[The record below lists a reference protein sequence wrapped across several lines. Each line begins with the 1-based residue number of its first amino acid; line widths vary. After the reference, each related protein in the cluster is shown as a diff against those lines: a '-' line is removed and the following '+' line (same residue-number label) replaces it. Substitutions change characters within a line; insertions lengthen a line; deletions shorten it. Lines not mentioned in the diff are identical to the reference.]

1 MPFTS
6 LSYYF
11 FLEFKVHR
19 FVGGGSSVHTS
30 GASSGMLSFL
40 VCLACSANNEYYSGV
55 LAVEPCCPNNFLVGK
70 QLVQIPHEKTCPC
83 QRSQYLYRH
92 RDS

>member
-19 FVGGGSSVHTS
+19 FIGSGSSVHTS
-30 GASSGMLSFL
+30 GGSSGMLSFL
-40 VCLACSANNEYYSGV
+40 VCLASSANNEYYSSV
-55 LAVEPCCPNNFLVGK
+55 LVVKSCCPNNFLVGK
-70 QLVQIPHEKTCPC
+70 QLV
-83 QRSQYLYRH
+83 
-92 RDS
+92 